1 MEEKLNLASRFS
13 TVQEKSEDIASRL
26 SKLNS
31 KINDSF
37 VSSEIDLIINQIKE
51 LADYTD

>member
-13 TVQEKSEDIASRL
+13 TVQEKSEEIASRL
-26 SKLNS
+26 SVLNS

-37 VSSEIDLIINQIKE
+37 VSNEIDLIINQIKE